1 MNLLKNKYYIQF
13 YDYDY
18 NLEEI
23 ELSYS
28 SFVWKNILECFNCYG
43 EPFKII
49 VYAGHIK
56 IDFIGDTIF
65 FIPLYLSNFN
75 KLKEIVKENV
85 TS

>member
-18 NLEEI
+18 NLEEV
-23 ELSYS
+23 ELSGS
-28 SFVWKNILECFNCYG
+28 GFVWEGILECFNSLG
-43 EPFKII
+43 EPFEII
-49 VYAGHIK
+49 VYAEHIK